1 VSLEESVLK
10 IGYLD
15 CFSGLSGDMILGALV
30 DCGLSVDLL
39 AAELGKLPIVS
50 YRISARPARRGI
62 ITGTQV
68 AVTLEGSAEEH
79 RDLKAILDL
88 IEKSRLSE
96 RARKRSALIFN
107 RLAEAEAK
115 VHRLPV
121 DEVRF
126 HEVGAIDAIIDVVGA
141 VIGLELLGI
150 EALFSSP
157 LPAGSGTVQTQHGV
171 IPVPA
176 PATLELIA
184 SSGAPIRPTPY
195 VDMELVTP
203 TGAAIVTTLASF
215 EGPTFSLGRIGYGV
229 GMRELATIP
238 NVLPLWIGEMTQEER
253 PLVLLET
260 NIDDMSPEL
269 HGYVME
275 RLFERG
281 ALDVWFTP
289 IQMKKNRPA
298 VMLSVLAPPEAEGK
312 IVETILRE
320 TSTLGVRVQ
329 PMARHQS
336 ERETVL
342 FDSSLG
348 QVTVKV
354 KRLQGK
360 RVSLSPEFEDCRRLA
375 QQHGLPLQEVYR
387 IVTAE
392 ASPQVLGGESY
403 CA

>member
-1 VSLEESVLK
+1 
-10 IGYLD
+10 
-15 CFSGLSGDMILGALV
+15 MILGALV
-30 DCGLSVDLL
+30 DSGLSLELL
-39 AAELGKLPIVS
+39 IAELAKLPLKG
-50 YRISARPARRGI
+50 YRISAQPARRGI

-68 AVTLEGSAEEH
+68 TVATGGSAKQQ
-79 RDLKAILDL
+79 RNLKDILDL
-88 IEKSRLSE
+88 IEKSTLSQKTKE
-96 RARKRSALIFN
+96 RSILIFN
-107 RLAEAEAK
+107 QLAEAEAK
-115 VHRLPV
+115 VHRLPIEKV
-121 DEVRF
+121 HF
-126 HEVGAIDAIIDVVGA
+126 HEVGAIDAIVDVVGA

-157 LPAGSGTVQTQHGV
+157 LPAGSGTAQTEQGV
-171 IPVPA
+171 IPIPA
-176 PATLELIA
+176 PATVELIA

-195 VDMELVTP
+195 ADRELVTP

-215 EGPTFSLGRIGYGV
+215 ESPTFFLERIGYGV
-229 GMRELATIP
+229 GAREVAAIP
-238 NVLPLWIGEMTQEER
+238 NVLPLWIGEMTEEEPGVGEVR
-253 PLVLLET
+253 GGERKLLLLET

-269 HGYVME
+269 YGYVME

-298 VMLSVLAPPEAEGK
+298 VMLSVLAPSEVEGE

-329 PMARHQS
+329 WMARHQS
-336 ERETVL
+336 EREIIQ

-354 KRLQGK
+354 KRLHGK

-375 QQHGLPLQEVYR
+375 QEQGLPLQEVYR

-392 ASPQVLGGESY
+392 ASARLLER
-403 CA
+403 

>member
-15 CFSGLSGDMILGALV
+15 CFSGVSGDMILGALV

-88 IEKSRLSE
+88 IEKSRLSQ
-96 RARKRSALIFN
+96 RARKRSALIFK

-157 LPAGSGTVQTQHGV
+157 LPAGSGTAQTQHGV

-215 EGPTFSLGRIGYGV
+215 EGPTFSLERIGYGV

-238 NVLPLWIGEMTQEER
+238 NVLPLWIGEVTQEER

-392 ASPQVLGGESY
+392 ASPQVLGG
-403 CA
+403 